1 MSRLD
6 GKIALITGAAK
17 GQGEVEAK
25 LFAKEGAHVILTDIL
40 DTDGSKVESEITE
53 LGGDALYKR
62 LDVSSENE
70 WASISQFIED
80 KYGRL
85 DILLNNAGASVRNS
99 GMDIS
104 MEDWDLMM
112 NVNAKGV
119 FLGTKYCVP
128 IMQKSGGGSI
138 INISSIAGIAGR
150 PMASPAYAASKGA
163 VRVFTKSTA
172 GRFAADGIR
181 ANSIHPGPIDTDM
194 IRAVTTAETS
204 ADAFKNIPLGR
215 LGQPEDIAY
224 GALFLASD
232 ESSFITASELVIDGG
247 VTVYQ
252 NIDAYRDLTNT
263 VATTNNTIEMIG
275 QTA

>member
-25 LFAKEGAHVILTDIL
+25 LFAKEGAQVILSDIL
-40 DTDGSKVESEITE
+40 DADGSKVESEITE

-85 DILLNNAGASVRNS
+85 DILLNNAGASVRNP

>member
-25 LFAKEGAHVILTDIL
+25 LFAREGAKVILTDIL

-247 VTVYQ
+247 VTG
-252 NIDAYRDLTNT
+252 IRT
-263 VATTNNTIEMIG
+263 
-275 QTA
+275 

>member
-40 DTDGSKVESEITE
+40 DTEGSKVESEITE

-85 DILLNNAGASVRNS
+85 DILLNNAGASVRNTA
-99 GMDIS
+99 MDIS

-163 VRVFTKSTA
+163 ILSLTRQMSLDYANENIRVLA
-172 GRFAADGIR
+172 VC
-181 ANSIHPGPIDTDM
+181 PGAIDTKMVREVAQTESDDTEDTD
-194 IRAVTTAETS
+194 AVVARYGSTH
-204 ADAFKNIPLGR
+204 PLGR
-215 LGQPEDIAY
+215 IGLPVDIANVV
-224 GALFLASD
+224 LFLASD
-232 ESSFITASELVIDGG
+232 KASFMTGEYICVDGG
-247 VTVYQ
+247 YNAVGSS
-252 NIDAYRDLTNT
+252 AGAARDSISVNK
-263 VATTNNTIEMIG
+263 
-275 QTA
+275 

>member
-1 MSRLD
+1 MGRLK

-25 LFAKEGAHVILTDIL
+25 LFAKEGAQVILTDIL
-40 DTDGSKVESEITE
+40 DTEGSKVESEISE
-53 LGGDALYKR
+53 LGGEALYKR

-70 WASISQFIED
+70 WNSISQFIQD

-85 DILLNNAGASVRNS
+85 DILLNNAGASVRNP

-172 GRFAADGIR
+172 GRFAADAIR

-194 IRAVTTAETS
+194 IRTVTTSETS
-204 ADAFKNIPLGR
+204 SDAFKNIPLGR

-247 VTVYQ
+247 VTG
-252 NIDAYRDLTNT
+252 IRT
-263 VATTNNTIEMIG
+263 
-275 QTA
+275 

>member
-25 LFAKEGAHVILTDIL
+25 LFAREGAQVILSDIL
-40 DTDGSKVESEITE
+40 DADGSKVESEITE

-85 DILLNNAGASVRNS
+85 DILLNNAGASVRNTA
-99 GMDIS
+99 MDIS

-194 IRAVTTAETS
+194 IRAVTTTETS

-247 VTVYQ
+247 VTG
-252 NIDAYRDLTNT
+252 IRT
-263 VATTNNTIEMIG
+263 
-275 QTA
+275 

>member
-25 LFAKEGAHVILTDIL
+25 LFAREGAQVILSDIL
-40 DTDGSKVESEITE
+40 DADGSKVESEITE

-85 DILLNNAGASVRNS
+85 DILLNNAGASVRNP

-194 IRAVTTAETS
+194 IRAVTTTETS

-247 VTVYQ
+247 VTG
-252 NIDAYRDLTNT
+252 IRT
-263 VATTNNTIEMIG
+263 
-275 QTA
+275 

>member
-25 LFAKEGAHVILTDIL
+25 LFAKEGAQVILTDIL

-85 DILLNNAGASVRNS
+85 DILLNNAGASVRNP

-194 IRAVTTAETS
+194 IRAVTTTETS

-247 VTVYQ
+247 VTG
-252 NIDAYRDLTNT
+252 IRT
-263 VATTNNTIEMIG
+263 
-275 QTA
+275 

>member
-1 MSRLD
+1 MGRLE

-25 LFAKEGAHVILTDIL
+25 LFAKEGAQVILTDIL
-40 DTDGSKVESEITE
+40 DTEGSKVESEISE
-53 LGGDALYKR
+53 LGGEALYKR

-70 WASISQFIED
+70 WNSISQFIQD

-85 DILLNNAGASVRNS
+85 DILLNNAGASVRNP

-172 GRFAADGIR
+172 GRFAADAIR
-181 ANSIHPGPIDTDM
+181 TNSIHPGPIDTDM
-194 IRAVTTAETS
+194 IRTVTTSETS
-204 ADAFKNIPLGR
+204 SDAFKNIPLGR

-247 VTVYQ
+247 VTG
-252 NIDAYRDLTNT
+252 IRT
-263 VATTNNTIEMIG
+263 
-275 QTA
+275 

>member
-40 DTDGSKVESEITE
+40 DSDGSKVESEITE

-85 DILLNNAGASVRNS
+85 DILLNNAGASVRNT

-194 IRAVTTAETS
+194 IRAVTTTETS

-247 VTVYQ
+247 VTG
-252 NIDAYRDLTNT
+252 IRT
-263 VATTNNTIEMIG
+263 
-275 QTA
+275 

>member
-25 LFAKEGAHVILTDIL
+25 LFAKEGAQVILTDIL

-70 WASISQFIED
+70 WDSISQFIED

-85 DILLNNAGASVRNS
+85 DILLNNAGASVRNP

-194 IRAVTTAETS
+194 IRAVTTTETS

-247 VTVYQ
+247 VTG
-252 NIDAYRDLTNT
+252 IRT
-263 VATTNNTIEMIG
+263 
-275 QTA
+275 

>member
-25 LFAKEGAHVILTDIL
+25 LFAREGAQVILSDIL
-40 DTDGSKVESEITE
+40 DADGSKVESEITE

-85 DILLNNAGASVRNS
+85 DILLNNAGASVRNP

-128 IMQKSGGGSI
+128 IMQKSGGCLLYT
-138 INISSIAGIAGR
+138 N
-150 PMASPAYAASKGA
+150 PSP
-163 VRVFTKSTA
+163 
-172 GRFAADGIR
+172 
-181 ANSIHPGPIDTDM
+181 
-194 IRAVTTAETS
+194 
-204 ADAFKNIPLGR
+204 
-215 LGQPEDIAY
+215 
-224 GALFLASD
+224 
-232 ESSFITASELVIDGG
+232 
-247 VTVYQ
+247 
-252 NIDAYRDLTNT
+252 RDS
-263 VATTNNTIEMIG
+263 
-275 QTA
+275 

>member
-25 LFAKEGAHVILTDIL
+25 LFAKEGAQVILSDIL
-40 DTDGSKVESEITE
+40 DADGSKVESEITE

-85 DILLNNAGASVRNS
+85 DILLNNAGASVRNTA
-99 GMDIS
+99 MDIS

-194 IRAVTTAETS
+194 IRAVTTTETS

-247 VTVYQ
+247 VTG
-252 NIDAYRDLTNT
+252 IRT
-263 VATTNNTIEMIG
+263 
-275 QTA
+275 

>member
-25 LFAKEGAHVILTDIL
+25 LFAREGAKVILTDIL

-53 LGGDALYKR
+53 LGGDALYRR

-85 DILLNNAGASVRNS
+85 DILLNNAGASVRNTA
-99 GMDIS
+99 MDIS

-194 IRAVTTAETS
+194 IRAVTTTETS

-247 VTVYQ
+247 VTG
-252 NIDAYRDLTNT
+252 IRT
-263 VATTNNTIEMIG
+263 
-275 QTA
+275 

>member
-25 LFAKEGAHVILTDIL
+25 LFAKEGAQVILTDVL

-85 DILLNNAGASVRNS
+85 DILLNNAGASVRNT

-194 IRAVTTAETS
+194 IRAVTTTETS

-247 VTVYQ
+247 VTG
-252 NIDAYRDLTNT
+252 IRT
-263 VATTNNTIEMIG
+263 
-275 QTA
+275 

>member
-25 LFAKEGAHVILTDIL
+25 LFAREGAQVILSDIL
-40 DTDGSKVESEITE
+40 DADGSKVESEITE

-194 IRAVTTAETS
+194 IRAVTTTETS

-247 VTVYQ
+247 VTG
-252 NIDAYRDLTNT
+252 IRT
-263 VATTNNTIEMIG
+263 
-275 QTA
+275 